1 MGQKRDSSAI
11 RKRWVV
17 GAGRGK
23 KWENGKG
30 GFKMGVESY

>member
-1 MGQKRDSSAI
+1 VD
-11 RKRWVV
+11 